1 MTSLYYRY
9 FDRSWDHDGDTFLFQ
24 GNVVLIPLEFIV
36 VRRTPKGVWIHD
48 PTVKKFPNCR
58 FILND
63 SKKRFA
69 CETKEKALVS
79 FLARKKLQ
87 LGYLKANVI
96 QVVDAIALAEKM
108 ISEGKT

>member
-1 MTSLYYRY
+1 MTQLYYRY

-24 GNVVLIPLEFIV
+24 DNVVLIPLEFIV
-36 VRRTPKGVWIHD
+36 VKRTPKGVWIYD
-48 PTVKKFPNCR
+48 SAVKKYPHRR

-87 LGYLKANVI
+87 LGYLRANVV
-96 QVVDAIALAEKM
+96 QVEDAITLASKM